1 MIILLQQAFNKYLRE
16 ISLQAQ
22 YILLMDTQRDRS
34 IIAHLAKQLVPG
46 CTAFLT
52 DAYLKAVT
60 NTEYGMLFLD
70 LHPKNKKNA
79 AWVRSQLLPSESC
92 RFFTPK

>member
-22 YILLMDTQRDRS
+22 YILLMDTPRDRS
-34 IIAHLAKQLVPG
+34 FIRTLSKQLVPG
-46 CTAFLT
+46 CTAFLS
-52 DAYLKAVT
+52 DAYIKAVT
-60 NTEYGMLFLD
+60 SREYGALFLD

-79 AWVRSQLLPSESC
+79 AWVRSELLPSETC
-92 RFFTPK
+92 RFYTAK